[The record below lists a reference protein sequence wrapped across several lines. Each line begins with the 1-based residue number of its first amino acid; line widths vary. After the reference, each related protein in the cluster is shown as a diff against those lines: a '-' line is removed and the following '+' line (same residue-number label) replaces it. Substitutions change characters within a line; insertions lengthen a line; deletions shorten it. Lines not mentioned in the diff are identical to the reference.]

1 MPETSR
7 GWWSQGRK
15 STGRCVK
22 GNVLSIEITETSF
35 KPGIVSSYLTLV
47 FINLCLK
54 GQPTL
59 CSLMLLLIL
68 LKFTEECIIS
78 LRKMNTLIPTLKMEM
93 ILVQTVMTT
102 WMKQPTSYGISQKI
116 FL

>member
-1 MPETSR
+1 M
-7 GWWSQGRK
+7 
-15 STGRCVK
+15 CVS
-22 GNVLSIEITETSF
+22 SIEITETSF
-35 KPGIVSSYLTLV
+35 KPGIFSNYLTLI
-47 FINLCLK
+47 FINILK

-68 LKFTEECIIS
+68 LMFTEEYIIS
-78 LRKMNTLIPTLKMEM
+78 LRKMTTLIPTLKMEM

-102 WMKQPTSYGISQKI
+102 WMKQPISYEISQKI